1 MYTIV
6 LTNGKAMNINADEVT
21 WFAPERMVKFMNND
35 RIVARIN
42 MENVVGWVETDY
54 VNYDIYKKG
63 SSNKNE

>member
-6 LTNGKAMNINADEVT
+6 LTNRKAMNINADDVT
-21 WFAPERMVKFMNND
+21 WFAPERMVKFINND

-54 VNYDIYKKG
+54 VNYDIFKKG
-63 SSNKNE
+63 ADKE